1 VAAGLEQQQHVFL
14 STLPADKAKHLLAF
28 AVIGVLCA
36 AFLAT
41 APFAR
46 VPLGRVDAFVP
57 AYEAALFLNDLITAV
72 LLFGQFA
79 LLRSRALLVLAC
91 GYLFTALIVIPHALT
106 FPGLF
111 APAGLLGA
119 GTQSTAWL
127 YMFWH
132 AGFPL
137 TVIGYAL
144 LKHDG
149 NGRMRMSA
157 PVAIAAGVL
166 IVSAVVGSF
175 SVLAT
180 YGHALL
186 PPVMDGN
193 GYTSAMVAV
202 VTTVWALSLAALI
215 VLWQRRPHAVL
226 DIWLMVV
233 MITWLF
239 DVALSAVLNAGRFDV
254 GFYFGRI
261 YGFLASSFILLV
273 LLLETTAIYGK
284 LSRSIAAERHER
296 ERRFNEMQAIL
307 AHLSRVNELGQM
319 VSALSHEV
327 SQPLTAV
334 SSYLSVLGRLAK
346 TNSDM
351 VEPTVQ
357 KAIEQTTRATDIIRH
372 LREFVAKRETD
383 KKPENLPATIAQAM
397 RLAMV
402 GSRGAGV
409 ATAMEFDA
417 RGSIA
422 QIDRIQVE
430 QVLFNLI
437 RNAVEAMAD
446 SPRRE
451 LIITTKL
458 APKEMIEVRVADT
471 GPGLPESVRAKLF
484 EPFVTTKATGMGVG
498 LSICRVIIESH
509 GGTLTAGDNIDGGT
523 VFRFTLP
530 IGELTSVDRAA
541 G

>member
-1 VAAGLEQQQHVFL
+1 VAAGLEQQHVLL
-14 STLPADKAKHLLAF
+14 STLPADKAKHRLAF
-28 AVIGVLCA
+28 AVVLVLCV

-41 APFAR
+41 APYAK
-46 VPLGRVDAFVP
+46 VPLARVDAFIP
-57 AYEAALFLNDLITAV
+57 AYEAALFFNDLITAI

-79 LLRSRALLVLAC
+79 LLRSRSLLVLAC
-91 GYLFTALIVIPHALT
+91 SYLFAALIVIPHALT
-106 FPGLF
+106 FPGLL
-111 APAGLLGA
+111 APNGSLGA
-119 GTQSTAWL
+119 GPQSTAWI

-137 TVIGYAL
+137 GLIAYAIV
-144 LKHDG
+144 KDNG
-149 NGRMRMSA
+149 NGHMRMNA
-157 PVAIAAGVL
+157 PAAIAIGCLVTVA
-166 IVSAVVGSF
+166 AVGAF
-175 SVLAT
+175 TLLAT
-180 YGHALL
+180 AGHALL
-186 PPVMDGN
+186 PPVMQGH
-193 GYTSAMVAV
+193 GYTPALIIV
-202 VTTVWALSLAALI
+202 VTSVWTLSLAALI
-215 VLWQRRPHAVL
+215 VLWLRTPHTVL

-233 MITWLF
+233 LCTWLF
-239 DVALSAVLNAGRFDV
+239 DIALSAVLNAGRFDV

-261 YGFLASSFILLV
+261 YGFLAASFILLV
-273 LLLETTAIYGK
+273 LLLETTALYAQ
-284 LSRSIAAERHER
+284 LSRSIATERRER

-307 AHLSRVNELGQM
+307 AHLARVSELGQM

-334 SSYLSVLGRLAK
+334 ATYLSVLGRLAK

-357 KAIEQTTRATDIIRH
+357 KAIEQTARATEIIRH
-372 LREFVAKRETD
+372 LREFLSKRETD
-383 KKPENLPATIAQAM
+383 KKPEELPKTIAQAM

-402 GSRGAGV
+402 GAKSSGV
-409 ATAMEFDA
+409 ATAMDFDA
-417 RGSIA
+417 RGSIV
-422 QIDRIQVE
+422 QIDRIQIE

-437 RNAVEAMAD
+437 RNAVEAMAN

-451 LIITTKL
+451 LIITTRL
-458 APKEMIEVRVADT
+458 APRDMIEVRVADT
-471 GPGLPESVRAKLF
+471 GPGLPASVRAKLF

-509 GGTLTAGDNIDGGT
+509 GGTLTAEDNINGGT

-530 IGELTSVDRAA
+530 IGESSSLERVA